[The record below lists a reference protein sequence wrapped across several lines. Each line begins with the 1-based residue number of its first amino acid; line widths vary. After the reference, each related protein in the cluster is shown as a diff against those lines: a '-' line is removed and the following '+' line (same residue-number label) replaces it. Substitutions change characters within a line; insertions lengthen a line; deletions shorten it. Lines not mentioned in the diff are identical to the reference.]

1 MSNANVSVEI
11 TEKVTDSF
19 AKQHEKINETK
30 DIFGQLNEEINLVT
44 QSISDIDTEIT
55 ELGDHKNRIENTVN
69 NLASSAEEN
78 ANNAEITGKNM
89 EHFHNIALANKR
101 ETDRIIKVS
110 DELVSFATQISKEK
124 KEGVNLIKSVRGQQ

>member
-1 MSNANVSVEI
+1 M
-11 TEKVTDSF
+11 
-19 AKQHEKINETK
+19 
-30 DIFGQLNEEINLVT
+30 NEEINLVT